1 MDPSKFLIWNVR
13 GLNPARKDT
22 VCSLVDDARV
32 DVVCLQETKM
42 MNMSRFCVMR
52 TLGLDFCIFFI
63 RASNGA
69 SGRILVSWKSHVG
82 FRDNGRVDDHGRV
95 T

>member
-52 TLGLDFCIFFI
+52 TLGLDFCIFLF
-63 RASNGA
+63 GLLMV
-69 SGRILVSWKSHVG
+69 LVEGSWC
-82 FRDNGRVDDHGRV
+82 HGRV